1 MLKLIKFLRPF
12 ARYLLISWALTV
24 IIVSSIPDIPTMKIH
39 TSRADF
45 RIDYFLHFCEYG
57 LLTFLTFLSFAG
69 TEFRLS
75 FRRYLIISTSLIVFA
90 FLDEYHQKLIP
101 GRSYNIHDFFSNVT
115 GILVIIIFTI
125 FVFRAIR
132 NGKKVSEF

>member
-12 ARYLLISWALTV
+12 ARYLLIAWALIV
-24 IIVSSIPDIPTMKIH
+24 IIVSSIPDIPTMEIH
-39 TSRADF
+39 TPRADF

-69 TEFRLS
+69 SDFRIN
-75 FRRYLIISTSLIVFA
+75 FRKFLMIAVSLVVFA

-101 GRSYNIHDFFSNVT
+101 GRSYNINDFLSNTT
-115 GILVIIIFTI
+115 GILVIIIVTI

-132 NGKKVSEF
+132 NGKKLSEF